1 MFAKEVFFLDFKF
14 MDRFFAVLILL
25 FFGGCRSISS
35 TEKDFSA
42 VLKQVEDLNAQGHYI
57 EAVALLK
64 ENDPYTHLDLLEAL
78 AFSYEANGKILLSA
92 QTFEQLFF
100 ADTEK
105 KYTESAFY
113 AAQIYAQ
120 LGCLYAA
127 SQCYRLYIDTHFK
140 EAELWF
146 ALADIEEKL
155 DHGSL
160 ALRAYL
166 NGIQICN
173 EKTSHQLFQLSRLC
187 YKNEM
192 WDGAAFWAQEYL
204 KISENN
210 VDVLQVLLDVAD
222 KHNDRQKVKFYLAEL
237 QKLEAD
243 YLEKHPDIK
252 LKYIEEEIP
261 DQDIPIENFPHDIH
275 STQEEIEYTVTCFP
289 IFDKSLKLQIP
300 QPLKLPNCLC
310 LPCTY

>member
-1 MFAKEVFFLDFKF
+1 MFAKEMFFLDFSF
-14 MDRFFAVLILL
+14 MDRFFAILILMFL
-25 FFGGCRSISS
+25 SGCRSTIS

-42 VLKQVEDLNAQGHYI
+42 VLKQVEDLNTQGHYI

-78 AFSYEANGKILLSA
+78 AFSYEANGQILLSA

-113 AAQIYAQ
+113 AAQIYTQ
-120 LGCLYAA
+120 LGYLYAA
-127 SQCYRLYIDTHFK
+127 SQCYRLYIDTHLK

-155 DHGSL
+155 DHGPL
-160 ALRAYL
+160 ALTAYL
-166 NGIQICN
+166 NGIQLCN
-173 EKTSHQLFQLSRLC
+173 EKTSQQLFQLSRLC

-204 KISENN
+204 KISGNN
-210 VDVLQVLLDVAD
+210 VDVLQILLDVAD
-222 KHNDRQKVKFYLAEL
+222 KHNDRQMVKIYLAEL

-252 LKYIEEEIP
+252 LKYIEEEISN
-261 DQDIPIENFPHDIH
+261 QDIPIENFPHDIQ
-275 STQEEIEYTVTCFP
+275 STQEEIEYTLTCFS
-289 IFDKSLKLQIP
+289 IFAKMLKLQIP
-300 QPLKLPNCLC
+300 QSSKLPNCLC